1 MLEPYLF
8 TTEFVMLK
16 ALAFSALLF
25 VSACA
30 SGGDDRGWTGT
41 GAQPFDSAQA
51 ACQIETQ
58 TTEGAQ
64 FEACMAGKG
73 WTRPQP

>member
-1 MLEPYLF
+1 MRMLASLALV
-8 TTEFVMLK
+8 FVT
-16 ALAFSALLF
+16 SC
-25 VSACA
+25 VSVGDT
-30 SGGDDRGWTGT
+30 GGWRGD
-41 GAQPFDSAQA
+41 GAQPFDSAVA

-58 TTEGAQ
+58 TVDGAQ